1 MAKRQSRNIRCRHPK
16 RTTQGLASDNIYKKR
31 VDLDVDLGCGPCLWR
46 NHDRTIQLVHYRFLR
61 LGASHRADL
70 PQANYLPEMQG
81 GHKSAVERSARPTLQ
96 LGTFP
101 YKLHQVRIEPQ
112 DSAHMNMA
120 RSFLIPCPLSTA
132 TSIGRS
138 QTEATCRLQS
148 TLGIQ

>member
-1 MAKRQSRNIRCRHPK
+1 
-16 RTTQGLASDNIYKKR
+16 
-31 VDLDVDLGCGPCLWR
+31 
-46 NHDRTIQLVHYRFLR
+46 
-61 LGASHRADL
+61 
-70 PQANYLPEMQG
+70 
-81 GHKSAVERSARPTLQ
+81 
-96 LGTFP
+96 
-101 YKLHQVRIEPQ
+101 VRIEPQ